1 MSRICSGST
10 ILCGKNQAA
19 NRIYPVQFIVTTGGL
34 QSLTLTHKQNLRAY
48 EIEFGNC
55 DSVANAPLVV
65 EWQGDNGTGSPDFLQ
80 QQQELINTVSFDASA
95 GAAVG
100 NAQVGIEIR
109 FQDESTVVDL
119 VSIEQSAPGVFEDP
133 RLTFVGP

>member
-19 NRIYPVQFIVTTGGL
+19 NRIYPVQFSAITGGL
-34 QSLTLTHKQNLRAY
+34 ASLTITHKQPLRAY
-48 EIEFGNC
+48 EIEFGLC

-65 EWQGDNGTGSPDFLQ
+65 DWQGGNGDQNPGFLAQ
-80 QQQELINTVSFDASA
+80 SQSTINTVEFDASQ
-95 GAAVG
+95 GFPDAV
-100 NAQVGIEIR
+100 VGIEIR

-133 RLTFVGP
+133 RLTLVGP